1 MTTNILS
8 KTASSDIFY
17 RHVNVDV
24 PPTYMKLI
32 VGKKGKHLK
41 QSCVELGV
49 KNIWFNMKRNILEIW
64 GPRTNL
70 TKAADHFI
78 GKIDIIRKKIPDQEL
93 KTFIESFVREE
104 DVFVSGSVDGVVT
117 KEKMRLLIG
126 KSGRHFKRITK
137 ETGVSF
143 IWYNDETNSIDVW
156 GPKDSLAAC
165 VQELAS
171 WMNTF
176 EQNTP
181 TQVDQMEVEMCP

>member
-1 MTTNILS
+1 
-8 KTASSDIFY
+8 
-17 RHVNVDV
+17 
-24 PPTYMKLI
+24 
-32 VGKKGKHLK
+32 
-41 QSCVELGV
+41 
-49 KNIWFNMKRNILEIW
+49 
-64 GPRTNL
+64 
-70 TKAADHFI
+70 
-78 GKIDIIRKKIPDQEL
+78 
-93 KTFIESFVREE
+93 
-104 DVFVSGSVDGVVT
+104 VVT